1 MFLRLKLRTTGEY
14 AMINMNHVVRVE
26 DGDAGDAGD
35 PDKAWCKLI
44 HFPVQPGR
52 DDRSVLSKTEIAMSF
67 EDLSMLLTGRW
78 KTDPM

>member
-1 MFLRLKLRTTGEY
+1 MLLRLRIKVTGDC
-14 AMINMNHVVRVE
+14 AMVNMNHVVRVE
-26 DGDAGDAGD
+26 DGDASD
-35 PDKAWCKLI
+35 PKKAWCKLI

-52 DDRSVLSKTEIAMSF
+52 DDRPLLSKTEISKSF